1 MAFKFRTDSTH
12 KTQSRMHKTLLSLL
26 ATAMLLSCNNDEVTP
41 DETVFFKI
49 SNSSEPDSES
59 FILSLTDLDEI
70 VQARQIIANP
80 HELCIIPGFHLC
92 QDLDKIILAKI
103 VRQDGSESYLNKDL
117 NNDMIWSWRIDS
129 FDGFVGSTIEILDG
143 WPGYIEEDLDRWF
156 QNTDGDENHGHIG
169 LWSYTVVAEVEAD
182 DVK

>member
-1 MAFKFRTDSTH
+1 MS
-12 KTQSRMHKTLLSLL
+12 
-26 ATAMLLSCNNDEVTP
+26 
-41 DETVFFKI
+41 
-49 SNSSEPDSES
+49 
-59 FILSLTDLDEI
+59 LSLTDLEEI

-80 HELCIIPGFHLC
+80 HDVP
-92 QDLDKIILAKI
+92 DKIILAKI
-103 VRQDGSESYLNKDL
+103 VRQDGSEPYLNKDL
-117 NNDMIWSWRIDS
+117 NNDMTWSWRIDS